1 MFKILIHH
9 LFGHLPQGFHCST
22 CCYCMSVIHGSL
34 SWLEMENYN
43 HSIQY
48 RKTCIYYMCVC
59 VTKSTFMLSS
69 PCRLS
74 IIIKYSK
81 VIVKNCRS
89 RLITFMVRIKRIT
102 IAHINL
108 QRDHKWPRLVTWSVL
123 NSIFSPLICLL
134 GMGAGKVQ
142 FSWTTVR
149 GGEVTSLGS
158 FYG

>member
-1 MFKILIHH
+1 MHIL
-9 LFGHLPQGFHCST
+9 
-22 CCYCMSVIHGSL
+22 Y
-34 SWLEMENYN
+34 
-43 HSIQY
+43 
-48 RKTCIYYMCVC
+48 VC

-74 IIIKYSK
+74 IIIKYSE

-89 RLITFMVRIKRIT
+89 RLITLMVGIKRIT

-123 NSIFSPLICLL
+123 NSIFKPLICLL

-158 FYG
+158 FYGLLFHFVYSIYLWYSPTSQDAGIWQQEGI